1 MDRVITFSFADDF
14 IKELALFIEKNYRIR
29 DNDLSRLALVFG
41 GKRPALFLKKELA
54 KRFKKS
60 FFPPVFFSMDE
71 FVSYLVSK
79 NGDYFKINEMDS
91 CFLLYNL
98 AREILP
104 DMLGGRETFSQFL
117 PWAREILSFIE
128 QLDLEDMPRSPLESI
143 QLAADIG
150 YEVPENVNILL
161 QNIILLREGFDTALK
176 RKKTYSRGLLYRLAA
191 LEIEGNNLEEFERI
205 FFCNLFY
212 LHKTEEKIIKTLYDK
227 DKALLFF
234 QKDNRSWSVLDKLAK
249 NFSCKIESETDPK
262 NKYNLNIHSG
272 FDTHSQV
279 CIARE
284 ILKKINDMDKTLIVL
299 PDQDTLVP
307 LLSEIT
313 QVVQDFNVSVGYPLN
328 RSSLYSVFELIFEA
342 QNTRKEDQYYTKDY
356 LKALSQPLIKNLAF
370 CAKDSAITR
379 VLVHKIE
386 EIVTGIEESV
396 IAGSLFLRLT
406 DIENLKDVYEITT
419 DTLLKMGIE
428 ITPQEL
434 KKIVRELHQLLFYSW
449 ENIADFSGFSISLD
463 EFLQTLV
470 EKSFMGNYPLN
481 LLIVD
486 RMFYINSELKKSAF
500 NKESFAKE
508 EIFRIFMHHLDNQRI
523 SFAGSSLKGLQVL
536 GLFETRSLNFENVII
551 LDANEKVLP
560 SLNIYEPLIPREVM
574 VSLGLNRLEKEDEIQ
589 RYQFMRLLGGAK
601 NVHLIYDAGIEKEKS
616 RFIEELIWERQKE
629 KENLDV
635 TTIPKASFTIKI
647 QPAKQEINKTK
658 EMIEFLKKR
667 IYSASSLNIYLNCP
681 LRFYYQYVL
690 GLEEKEDLLEEPEA
704 QDIGTFIHELLEDA
718 FKPFKGK
725 RPIIDDAFKTYFNQI
740 LDQKFR
746 QAFAQKMKSDS
757 FLLKE
762 IVRLRMKNFL
772 QKEQERAIEKIVC
785 LEEEDSSDIN
795 LDYGIFKFKYRIDR
809 IDKMSD
815 GSLLVIDYKTGSA
828 DLKPSSF
835 DKIESKGFTRQSMK
849 KTIKSFQL
857 PLYYYFVGEKY
868 PNCVINAAFYSLR
881 DSTFVSFLKKEDLS
895 AKERVITVFTKGL
908 NAIFQ
913 ELLDLNRSFTA
924 DEENANYCAGCPFFY
939 LCR

>member
-1 MDRVITFSFADDF
+1 MDRVITYNFTDDF
-14 IKELALFIEKNYRIR
+14 IKKLASFIEKNYKNR

-54 KRFKKS
+54 ARFKKS

-71 FVSYLVSK
+71 FVSYMVSK
-79 NGDYFKINEMDS
+79 KGFFSKIKEMDS
-91 CFLLYNL
+91 CFLLYNI

-104 DMLGGRETFSQFL
+104 DMLKAKETFSRFL
-117 PWAREILSFIE
+117 PWAREILAFIE
-128 QLDLEDMPRSPLESI
+128 QLDLEDIPIEALKNI
-143 QLAADIG
+143 QLSADIG

-161 QNIILLREGFDTALK
+161 ENIILLKDGFDVILK
-176 RKKTYSRGLLYRLAA
+176 KNRSYSRGLLYRLAA
-191 LEIEGNNLEEFERI
+191 QETEEDNLEEFEKI

-212 LHKTEEKIIKTLYDK
+212 LHKTEEKIIKSLYDK
-227 DKALLFF
+227 EKALLFL
-234 QKDNRSWSVLDKLAK
+234 QKDNRAWSVLEKIAK
-249 NFSCKIESETDPK
+249 NFSCKIEPEGNSRP
-262 NKYNLNIHSG
+262 NYNLNIYAG

-284 ILKKINDMDKTLIVL
+284 VLKKINDMDKTLIVL
-299 PDQDTLVP
+299 PDPDTFVP

-313 QVVQDFNVSVGYPLN
+313 RVVGDFNVSIGYPLK

-342 QNTRKEDQYYTKDY
+342 QNTRKEDKYYTKDY
-356 LKALSQPLIKNLAF
+356 LKALSHPLIKNLAF
-370 CAKDSAITR
+370 SVNDAAITR
-379 VLVHKIE
+379 VLVHKLE

-396 IAGSLFLRLT
+396 IAGSLFIKLT
-406 DIENLKDVYEITT
+406 DIENLKDVYEITS

-428 ITPQEL
+428 ITTQEL
-434 KKIVRELHQLLFYSW
+434 KKTFRELHQLLFYSW
-449 ENIADFSGFSISLD
+449 EKIADFSAFSTSLD
-463 EFLQTLV
+463 GFLETLV

-481 LLIVD
+481 LLIAD
-486 RMFYINSELKKSAF
+486 KIFYINSELKTAAF

-508 EIFRIFMHHLDNQRI
+508 EIFRIFMDNLDNQRI
-523 SFAGSSLKGLQVL
+523 SFSGSPLKGLQVL
-536 GLFETRSLNFENVII
+536 GLFETRALNFENVII

-574 VSLGLNRLEKEDEIQ
+574 VGLGLNRLEKEDEIQ
-589 RYQFMRLLGGAK
+589 RYQFMRLLGGSK
-601 NVHLIYDAGIEKEKS
+601 NVHLIYDAATEKEKS
-616 RFIEELIWERQKE
+616 RFLEELIWGRQKE
-629 KENLDV
+629 KESLFAI
-635 TTIPKASFTIKI
+635 TIPKAAFTIKI

-658 EMIEFLKKR
+658 EMFEFLQKKT
-667 IYSASSLNIYLNCP
+667 YSASSLNTYLNCP

-704 QDIGTFIHELLEDA
+704 RDIGTFIHELLEEA
-718 FKPFKGK
+718 FKPFKGR
-725 RPIIDDAFKTYFNQI
+725 RPVIDGTFRAYFNQM
-740 LDQKFR
+740 LEQKF
-746 QAFAQKMKSDS
+746 QQTFAQKMKSDS

-762 IVRLRMKNFL
+762 IVMLRMKNFL
-772 QKEQERAIEKIVC
+772 QKEEQRDIEKIVS

-795 LDYGIFKFKYRIDR
+795 LNCGKFKFKYRIDR

-815 GSLLVIDYKTGSA
+815 GSLLIIDYKTGST

-835 DKIESKGFTRQSMK
+835 DKIESKGFTRQIMK

-857 PLYYYFVGEKY
+857 PLYYYFVGEKHSD
-868 PNCVINAAFYSLR
+868 CVINAAFYNLKN
-881 DSTFVSFLKKEDLS
+881 STLTTFLKNEDLS
-895 AKERVITVFTKGL
+895 AKDRINAVFTKGL

-913 ELLDLNRSFTA
+913 ELLDVNLRFTA
-924 DEENANYCAGCPFFY
+924 DEENVNYCAGCPFFY